1 MTHPVV
7 APRPT
12 MQQQKKNP
20 HATEAQPTRE
30 RALYVAAAR
39 VYVDTFRAVFVDP
52 TTARRRFRRA
62 ADWDPAH
69 ALAALLLHPEDYG
82 TRCVRMFASA
92 AREPAFI
99 YWTMRERR
107 PRAVLMRIV
116 ELLHLEAEKRA
127 HVQRINDTRK
137 SAEEWGARATARRG
151 ERDRCRSIA
160 EQAVRHAA
168 SVYAHPARAVRVIL
182 RVVRRHGADRARAL
196 LVAKPDFFGALRV
209 VKHPRGFWPVPNL
222 LVFCSTEE
230 AKGAVTG
237 FLNSFNPAVA
247 MRKGRR
253 RAGEVQRAEKIAGY
267 DRTRLQKLVDTEPP
281 GGALAEAGRLVATLC
296 RRRDV
301 DEPPKGKG
309 PPPIYAQLAAM
320 LPEHMHPL
328 IAEALKRAKGET
340 GESPVWD
347 RDRAGMELE
356 RSLALDPNAPKPRLS
371 PPALERTREPG
382 RDRGRERGRGGGLSL

>member
-12 MQQQKKNP
+12 MPQQQKKNP

-52 TTARRRFRRA
+52 TTARRRFRLA

-69 ALAALLLHPEDYG
+69 ALAALLLHPDEYG

-99 YWTMRERR
+99 YWTMRDRR

-116 ELLHLEAEKRA
+116 ELLYTEAGKRA
-127 HVQRINDTRK
+127 HAKLIEETRK
-137 SAEEWGARATARRG
+137 TGASLEASAREGIDQRA
-151 ERDRCRSIA
+151 RDRSKA
-160 EQAVRHAA
+160 SQAVQHAA
-168 SVYAHPARAVRVIL
+168 SVYAQPGRACRVIL
-182 RVVRRHGADRARAL
+182 RVIRRHGAARARAL
-196 LVAKPDFFGALRV
+196 LEAKPDFFGALRV
-209 VKHPRGFWPVPNL
+209 VKHRRGFFPLL

-230 AKGAVTG
+230 AKQAVDG
-237 FLNSFNPAVA
+237 FLNRFDEAVR
-247 MRKGRR
+247 MRRWRR
-253 RAGEVQRAEKIAGY
+253 KTGSVQRTAALAASS
-267 DRTRLQKLVDTEPP
+267 RARLERLVQTEPP
-281 GGALAEAGRLVATLC
+281 GGALAEAGRLVAILC

-301 DEPPKGKG
+301 DEPPKGNG
-309 PPPIYAQLAAM
+309 PPPIYKQLAAM
-320 LPEHMHPL
+320 LPEHMHGL
-328 IAEALKRAKGET
+328 IVEALKRAKNET

-347 RDRAGMELE
+347 RERGGMELE

-371 PPALERTREPG
+371 PPAWERSLEPG
-382 RDRGRERGRGGGLSL
+382 REHGRDRGRGGGLSL